1 MNRMFT
7 LLMITMLWMSAHTQ
21 PPIALQQAFPQ
32 LSFIRPVDLQHA
44 GDGSNRLFVVE
55 QRGMIWGFE
64 NDPAVTSKTVFLD
77 IRDRVNDAGNEEGLL
92 GLAFHP
98 DFATNGYFYVDYT
111 ASNPRRTVVSRFK
124 VSDQDSNVAIPDSEF
139 IILEVNQPFSNHN
152 GGQIVFGPDS
162 MLYIALGDG
171 GSGGDPFGNGQNLA
185 TLLGSI
191 LRIDVN
197 HTQPGLH
204 YAIPPDNPFAGNTEG
219 YREEIYAYGLRNPWR
234 FSFDPITGQMWCGDV
249 GQNAWEEIDL
259 ITAGGNFGW
268 NIMEGNHCYEPPS
281 GCDVTGLV
289 LPIWEYFHNSGN
301 ISVTGG
307 FVYRGPGVPSLQG
320 KYVYADFGSGR
331 IWALD
336 YSDMN
341 NPVNSLVV
349 DAPFNISSFGVDDAN
364 ELYMCAFDGHIY
376 RFTPTSNGGLDDPD
390 SPFNDFELGQNYP
403 NPFNPSTTIP
413 FRTRK
418 PAFVRLQIFNVHG
431 EWIETLL
438 DDSVSPGR
446 HSVIWNG
453 MNARGNEVS
462 SGVYFY
468 RLKVQDQFIA
478 TRRMVLLR

>member
-1 MNRMFT
+1 MYRLLT
-7 LLMITMLWMSAHTQ
+7 LLVTGLSFVSAYSQPAIT
-21 PPIALQQAFPQ
+21 LQLAFPN
-32 LSFIRPVDLQHA
+32 LTFIRPVDLQHA
-44 GDGSNRLFVVE
+44 GDASNRLFVVE
-55 QRGMIWGFE
+55 QRGMIWVFE

-77 IRDRVNDAGNEEGLL
+77 IRDRVNDSGNEEGLL

-98 DFATNGYFYVDYT
+98 EYESNGYFYVDYT

-124 VSDQDSNVAIPDSEF
+124 VSDQDSNMAIPDSEF

-171 GSGGDPFGNGQNLA
+171 GAGGDPFGNGQNLS
-185 TLLGSI
+185 TLLGAI
-191 LRIDVN
+191 LRINVN
-197 HTQPGLH
+197 HTQAGLN

-234 FSFDPITGQMWCGDV
+234 FSFDPLTGQMWCGDV
-249 GQNAWEEIDL
+249 GQNAWEEIDI
-259 ITAGGNFGW
+259 ITGGSNYGW
-268 NIMEGNHCYEPPS
+268 NIMEGNHCFEPPS
-281 GCDVTGLV
+281 GCDTAGLV

-301 ISVTGG
+301 VSITGG
-307 FVYRGPGVPSLQG
+307 VVYRGAGVPSLQG

-331 IWALD
+331 IWSLD
-336 YSDMN
+336 FSDIH

-364 ELYMCAFDGHIY
+364 ELYMCAFDGRIY
-376 RFTPTSNGGLDDPD
+376 RFTPTSNGGLDVPD
-390 SPFNDFELGQNYP
+390 SPVNDFELGQNYP

-413 FRTRK
+413 IQARQPGTLK
-418 PAFVRLQIFNVHG
+418 VQIYNMEGRLIQ
-431 EWIETLL
+431 TLL
-438 DDSVSPGR
+438 QDSVSPG
-446 HSVIWNG
+446 HYTVLWNG
-453 MNARGNEVS
+453 MDARGNEVS

-468 RLKVQDQFIA
+468 RLKVQNQIID